1 MPKLAKEIML
11 GFIPV
16 LLVFLV
22 FVGVN
27 IVPLLIAQTCRR
39 LVVYREDE
47 GRHRC
52 RRANERKRKER
63 TCQADVRRN
72 RRAG

>member
-27 IVPLLIAQTCRR
+27 IVPLLIAAA
-39 LVVYREDE
+39 LVGGLLFIAKMKGGIAV
-47 GRHRC
+47 GA
-52 RRANERKRKER
+52 ANERKRKR
-63 TCQADVRRN
+63 ADLPS
-72 RRAG
+72 

>member
-27 IVPLLIAQTCRR
+27 IVPLLISCGTCRR

-52 RRANERKRKER
+52 RRDE
-63 TCQADVRRN
+63 
-72 RRAG
+72 